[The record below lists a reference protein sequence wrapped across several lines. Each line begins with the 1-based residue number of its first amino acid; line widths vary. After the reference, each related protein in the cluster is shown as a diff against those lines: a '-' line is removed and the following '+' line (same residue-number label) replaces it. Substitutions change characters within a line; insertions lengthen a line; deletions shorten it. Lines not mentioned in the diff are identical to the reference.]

1 FIVAGLCVPVLAA
14 AAVPEAAGAVAFAIA
29 GFVAILFP
37 WRSPRLHPSICTG
50 LLYAACFSVFSI
62 LNLLSKGTPWIRVY
76 LAAYSGVILAW
87 VLLKMQ
93 TLSSHKE
100 VMHTTGFET
109 LLVGISLFVPFVGIP
124 ATGIGEGA
132 RNAILMACLESVPLL
147 MALKIVVRKQAQRNA
162 LLVATLLLP
171 LLLVGMRGLRVP
183 EVNASIPLSLVPP
196 RTAQSTVRIALPA
209 EGKAR

>member
-1 FIVAGLCVPVLAA
+1 MAGLCVPVLAA
-14 AAVPEAAGAVAFAIA
+14 AAVPDEAGAVAFAIA

-37 WRSPRLHPSICTG
+37 WRSPRLHPSICSG

-62 LNLLSKGTPWIRVY
+62 LNLLSKETPWIRIY
-76 LAAYSGVILAW
+76 LAAYSGIILTW

-93 TLSSHKE
+93 ASRSHKD
-100 VMHTTGFET
+100 VLHATGFET

-124 ATGIGEGA
+124 ATGIGESA

-147 MALKIVVRKQAQRNA
+147 MALKIVVRKQTQRNA
-162 LLVATLLLP
+162 VLVATLLLP
-171 LLLVGMRGLRVP
+171 LLLVGMRGLCVP

-196 RTAQSTVRIALPA
+196 RTNQSTVLFTPPA